1 MTMDTPA
8 AANDRLASPSAIAE
22 EMATGMIDDID
33 LMMMAELTGDFY
45 AMDGFFGFDPYGG
58 KKPEELT
65 IWTQEGFL
73 PAIEGTAHYELRFPH
88 VVSDIGQIHRLYGPP
103 QRVLVPGPALDKVE
117 LSFSTDGL
125 FELEET
131 GDLQSLQSQGE
142 ALGTDRL
149 L

>member
-1 MTMDTPA
+1 MDTPA
-8 AANDRLASPSAIAE
+8 AANDQFANPCAIAE
-22 EMATGMIDDID
+22 NMAGGFVDDID
-33 LMMMAELTGDFY
+33 LMMMAELTGDLY
-45 AMDGFFGFDPYGG
+45 AADGFFGFDPYSGR
-58 KKPEELT
+58 KPEELT
-65 IWTQEGFL
+65 IWTRRGFL
-73 PAIEGTAHYELRFPH
+73 PAIEEPAHYELRFPH
-88 VVSDIGQIHRLYGPP
+88 VVSDIGQIRRLYGPP

>member
-1 MTMDTPA
+1 MDTPA
-8 AANDRLASPSAIAE
+8 AANDRFADPSAIAE
-22 EMATGMIDDID
+22 DMAIGMIDDIN
-33 LMMMAELTGDFY
+33 LMMIAELTGDFY

-58 KKPEELT
+58 QKPEELT
-65 IWTQEGFL
+65 IWTKEDFL
-73 PAIEGTAHYELRFPH
+73 PAIEGPAHYELRFPQ
-88 VVSDIGQIHRLYGPP
+88 VVSDIGQIDYLYGPP
-103 QRVLVPGPALDKVE
+103 ERVLIPGPALDKVE

-125 FELEET
+125 FELEES

>member
-1 MTMDTPA
+1 MDTTPA
-8 AANDRLASPSAIAE
+8 AANDRFADPSAIAE
-22 EMATGMIDDID
+22 DMATGMIDDID
-33 LMMMAELTGDFY
+33 LMMIAELTGDFY

-58 KKPEELT
+58 KKPEDLT
-65 IWTQEGFL
+65 TWTKDGFL
-73 PAIEGTAHYELRFPH
+73 PPIEGPAHYELRFPH
-88 VVSDIGQIHRLYGPP
+88 VVSDIGQIDRLYGPP

-125 FELEET
+125 FELEES

-142 ALGTDRL
+142 ALGADCL